1 MFLFKIMKSLPLVG
15 RIPAAIRAK
24 KEIADIPPK
33 FRALKRKYGD
43 VPDDV
48 KDLIDE
54 IEEAIEAVR
63 EVLG

>member
-1 MFLFKIMKSLPLVG
+1 MG

-24 KEIADIPPK
+24 KEISDIPPK